1 MQLVTT
7 IAEVR
12 ELVNAWKQAGKTIGL
27 VPTMGYLHEG
37 HQSLIQKAHADNDEV
52 VVSVFVNPTQFGVN
66 EDLSSYPRSIEN
78 DQEKSAAAGASLLFH
93 PAVDEIYPAGF
104 HTYIEAFGVTEVLEG
119 ASRPTHFRGV
129 TTVVGKLFNIVQPT
143 RAYFGQKDAQQAAVI
158 EQMVR
163 DLNFPVE
170 IVRCPIIREADGL
183 AKSSRNVY
191 LSPEER
197 QAALILS
204 QALDLAQIL
213 LEKGETSA
221 EKIIQAMTEKIQQ
234 EPLAMI
240 DYIKVVDNQTL
251 QDVAKI
257 EKPVLIPLAVRI
269 GKTRLIDNVVFNHL

>member
-37 HQSLIQKAHADNDEV
+37 HQSLIQKAHAENDEV

-78 DQEKSAAAGASLLFH
+78 DQEKSTAAGASLLFH

-204 QALDLAQIL
+204 QALDLAQSL

>member
-1 MQLVTT
+1 MKLVTT

-12 ELVNAWKQAGKTIGL
+12 EMVNTWKQAGKTIGL

-37 HQSLIQKAHADNDEV
+37 HQSLIQKAHAENDEV
-52 VVSVFVNPTQFGVN
+52 VVSVFVNPTQFSAN

-78 DQEKSAAAGASLLFH
+78 DQEKSAAAGASLIFH
-93 PAVDEIYPAGF
+93 PAVAEMYPEGF
-104 HTYIEAFGVTEVLEG
+104 HTYVEAFGVTEVLEG

-143 RAYFGQKDAQQAAVI
+143 RAYFGQKDAQQVAVI

-191 LSPEER
+191 LSSEER
-197 QAALILS
+197 QAALVLS
-204 QALDLAQIL
+204 QALGLAKNL
-213 LEKGETSA
+213 LEQGETSA
-221 EKIIQAMTEKIQQ
+221 EKIIQEMTEKIQQ
-234 EPLAMI
+234 EPLAVI

-251 QDVAKI
+251 QDVARI
-257 EKPVLIPLAVRI
+257 EKPVLIPIAVRI
-269 GKTRLIDNVVFNHL
+269 GQTRLIDNVVF

>member
-37 HQSLIQKAHADNDEV
+37 HQSLIQKAHAENDEV
-52 VVSVFVNPTQFGVN
+52 VVSVFVNPTQFSVN

-78 DQEKSAAAGASLLFH
+78 DQEKSVAAGASLLFH

-204 QALDLAQIL
+204 QALDLAQSL

-221 EKIIQAMTEKIQQ
+221 DKIIQAMTEKIQQ

-269 GKTRLIDNVVFNHL
+269 GKTRLIDNLVFNHL